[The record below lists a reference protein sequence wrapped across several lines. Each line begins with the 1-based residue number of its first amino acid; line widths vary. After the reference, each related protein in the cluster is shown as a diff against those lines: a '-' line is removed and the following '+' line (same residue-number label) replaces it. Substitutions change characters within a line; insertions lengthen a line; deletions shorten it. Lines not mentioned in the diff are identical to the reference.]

1 MFNSK
6 IIRAMTQDGS
16 ARVFVIDSTAIVNA
30 AIGYHHTAPTATAAL
45 GRVLTA
51 TSMMGTL
58 LKDPGNTV
66 TVNIRGDGI
75 AGSVL
80 AVSDYSGNVKGY
92 IQNPD
97 ADLPLKS
104 NGKLDV
110 SGIIGSGSLSVVRDT
125 GMREPFVGVTNLV
138 SGEIAEDITAYY
150 VESEQ
155 IPTLCALGVLVDR
168 DYTCKA
174 AGGVLVQLL
183 PYAAEE
189 TVTQIEENA
198 HLLVNV
204 SSLFA
209 QGKSCRDVMDL
220 ALNGIPYD
228 LFDEI
233 DVAYSCDCSRDRMM
247 RALATVGK
255 EDLTRILAEEGR
267 IECECHFCDQKYSFT
282 AEDLGL

>member
-1 MFNSK
+1 MAE
-6 IIRAMTQDGS
+6 ILRGMTRDGS
-16 ARVFVIDSTAIVNA
+16 AQILVINSSDMVNEA
-30 AIGYHHTAPTATAAL
+30 VRIHKTSPTATAAL

-51 TSMMGTL
+51 TSLLGTT
-58 LKDPGNTV
+58 LKDKGNTLS
-66 TVNIRGDGI
+66 VNFRGDGPC
-75 AGSVL
+75 GHVL
-80 AVSDYSGNVKGY
+80 AVTDYLGNVRGY
-92 IQNPD
+92 IQNPHI
-97 ADLPLKS
+97 DLPRKA

-110 SGIIGSGSLSVVRDT
+110 SAAIGNGTLVVIKDVGEKEPYNGIVNI
-125 GMREPFVGVTNLV
+125 V

>member
-1 MFNSK
+1 MSESK
-6 IIRAMTQDGS
+6 IIRAMTADGS
-16 ARVFVIDSTAIVNA
+16 ARVFVINSTAIVNA
-30 AIGYHHTAPTATAAL
+30 AVGYHHTAPTATAAL

-58 LKDPGNTV
+58 LKDAGNTV
-66 TVNIRGDGI
+66 TVHVRGDGI

-92 IQNPD
+92 IQNPS
-97 ADLPLKS
+97 ADLPLKA

-110 SGIIGSGSLSVVRDT
+110 SGIIGSGSISVVRDT

-155 IPTLCALGVLVDR
+155 VPTLCALGVLVDR
-168 DYTCKA
+168 DYSCKA

-183 PYAAEE
+183 PYAADE
-189 TVTQIEENA
+189 TVAQLEENA
-198 HLLVNV
+198 RLLVNV

-209 QGKSCRDVMDL
+209 EGKSCSDVMNL
-220 ALNGIPYD
+220 VLNGIPYD

-233 DVAYSCDCSRDRMM
+233 DVAYSCDCSRDRML

-255 EDLTRILAEEGR
+255 DELDHILSEDGE
-267 IECECHFCDQKYSFT
+267 IECKCHFCDRAYRFT
-282 AEDLGL
+282 AADLGF